1 MREALERVFAF
12 RTALN
17 LDSLILVPF
26 ATRTTSAI
34 LKLMYVNG
42 SRHVIRV
49 FGSFISLFE
58 RSM

>member
-1 MREALERVFAF
+1 MREALKRVFAL

-42 SRHVIRV
+42 SCHVTRV
-49 FGSFISLFE
+49 FSSFISLFE